1 MNKIGLL
8 CVPEIEAVGHSLFN
22 NYYKAF
28 KNYFQETEF
37 VFIKNVNDLNDV
49 NALIIVDEHYNVNVD
64 VWKNKEFIKKLN
76 EKNICTIV
84 FNFEKIYNSSYAW
97 NVDHQNTLLQINN
110 LHQFISDIDDAAMH
124 NRPYVNRQFLSKSTV
139 LVPPATEK
147 KEEILFIGQIHP
159 DYPTRGNL
167 LRGLQ
172 EAGCNVKVIKSDRKY
187 PYVDYLNILN
197 EHKYILNPL
206 GTGRFLNLRFYEVL
220 ELGCT
225 VLQQYTDDMLKW
237 YPELSRSDVVKFK
250 DVSDFLKLD
259 FNSTPDKN
267 TYLEDYFNEINL
279 KAFFN

>member
-28 KNYFQETEF
+28 KNYFAADF
-37 VFIKNVNDLNDV
+37 VFVKSANDLN
-49 NALIIVDEHYNVNVD
+49 NICALIIVDEHYNANVA
-64 VWKNKEFIKKLN
+64 VWKNQEFINKLN

-97 NVDHQNTLLQINN
+97 NVDHQNTLLRINN

-139 LVPPATEK
+139 LVPPVNNK

-159 DYPTRGNL
+159 DYPTRGNV

-172 EAGCNVKVIKSDRKY
+172 EAGHNVKVIKSDRKY
-187 PYVDYLNILN
+187 PYVEYLNILN

-206 GTGRFLNLRFYEVL
+206 GTGRFLNLRFYEAL

-225 VLQQYTDDMLKW
+225 VIQQYTDDMLKW
-237 YPELSRSDVVKFK
+237 YPELSRTDVLKFK
-250 DVSDFLKLD
+250 DVSDFVNLN
-259 FNSTPDKN
+259 FISTPDKN
-267 TYLEDYFNEINL
+267 TYLEDYFNEIDL
-279 KAFFN
+279 KSFFI